1 MVDNGFVLFESR
13 AILQYLA
20 NKYAT
25 DKSIY
30 PEDAQA
36 RANVDK
42 ILFFDA
48 SGFFPAM
55 RGVIVSYFKLLNAL
69 LFNWPL
75 LLDSKI

>member
-42 ILFFDA
+42 VLYYDA
-48 SGFFPAM
+48 SAYFPAL
-55 RGVIVSYFKLLNAL
+55 RGVLVCLSTIRCIDLTVAYY
-69 LFNWPL
+69 
-75 LLDSKI
+75 